1 MRKKT
6 IIICSSAYVLLM
18 AITFIIQHMNGDA
31 SKWTDTLGRASASLI
46 PLLLLFMKRIPFP
59 VPLIISYYLLIFCT
73 FYLGAT
79 IRLYDK
85 FKWWDTGTHV
95 IGGIFMA
102 YVAATLYKMTVP
114 DSAAKNISAWLLFLF
129 TLSFSLFASVIWE
142 VIEFAASEMGKLEA
156 DSQKDTLTDLIAGL
170 IGGVVAALAIV
181 WTRKKGNLN
190 DH

>member
-1 MRKKT
+1 MRRKT
-6 IIICSSAYVLLM
+6 IIIFSTAYVLLM

-31 SKWTDTLGRASASLI
+31 SKWTDTLGRVSASLL

-95 IGGIFMA
+95 IGGIFMS
-102 YVAATLYKMTVP
+102 YVAATLYKIMVP
-114 DSAAKNISAWLLFLF
+114 NPEDQKIPAWLLFLF
-129 TLSFSLFASVIWE
+129 ALSFSMFASVMWE
-142 VIEFAASEMGKLEA
+142 VVEFAASEMGKLEA
-156 DSQKDTLTDLIAGL
+156 DSQKDTMTDLIAGL
-170 IGGVVAALAIV
+170 VGGVIAAILIV
-181 WTRKKGNLN
+181 ITRKKGNLN